1 MNPNQIPDI
10 SFIED
15 FQNVQNL
22 KPEFP
27 DSNSILLM
35 NNELNVSTNKRNTG
49 PNNNQLITY
58 YLPVSQISKIK

>member
-15 FQNVQNL
+15 IQNVQNL

-35 NNELNVSTNKRNTG
+35 NNELNVSTYKRNTG